1 MGVDL
6 DKARKL
12 QADLRQAA
20 MKYTA
25 EETLYALAALA
36 GEAVYMGAV
45 TPEAR
50 GALCGVFGQMVVDAL
65 IQAQKGP
72 QRAPLAGLN

>member
-1 MGVDL
+1 MAVDL

-12 QADLRQAA
+12 QADLRRVATR
-20 MKYTA
+20 YTV

-36 GEAVYMGAV
+36 GEAVYLGAV

-50 GALCGVFGQMVVDAL
+50 GTLCGVFGQMVVDAL
-65 IQAQKGP
+65 VQAQKGP